1 MAAVPS
7 VGNGIWY
14 SLDPTNVHFV
24 TGDTTSTTVYNDSLY
39 LTCTG
44 CYTVFNKTGDKFREY
59 IWQENNQ
66 GCVNSD
72 TLRLYFAPHPSG
84 AFTTTMPQCR
94 HDSSMII
101 AHTYP
106 ILNDV
111 DYGITNFNW
120 QYTGGILDTAI
131 HNAGVSDTIYVTWPT
146 GEQHT
151 VTLITTNTWN
161 CSSGIVTEQVIEPA
175 PFKPNKTIDNA
186 SCMNCNGVITLST
199 SYITPSHDTLTN
211 YYTFNWTD
219 SIFGNSPALTQ
230 DSLCP
235 FTSYG
240 VIVNGESQSIYATPG
255 TVCHDSIL
263 IYVNDTGEVTAQFD
277 TLSLEQ
283 HSAAPYGVQFI
294 NTTIGGRR
302 YSWRIYDE
310 TGELIYTSTL
320 EAPPYT
326 FTDEGCYQIVLIAK
340 SKWGCKDT
348 TVFNPLCVDA
358 CPVLEVPNSFTP
370 NNDEQNDLFIVHS
383 KSIVEFHAVI
393 LNRWGKK
400 IYEWDNATKGWDGKI
415 GGSDASP
422 GVYYYIITAKG
433 KKEIDYEFTGFF
445 YLLREK

>member
-1 MAAVPS
+1 
-7 VGNGIWY
+7 
-14 SLDPTNVHFV
+14 
-24 TGDTTSTTVYNDSLY
+24 
-39 LTCTG
+39 
-44 CYTVFNKTGDKFREY
+44 
-59 IWQENNQ
+59 
-66 GCVNSD
+66 
-72 TLRLYFAPHPSG
+72 
-84 AFTTTMPQCR
+84 
-94 HDSSMII
+94 
-101 AHTYP
+101 
-106 ILNDV
+106 
-111 DYGITNFNW
+111 
-120 QYTGGILDTAI
+120 
-131 HNAGVSDTIYVTWPT
+131 
-146 GEQHT
+146 
-151 VTLITTNTWN
+151 
-161 CSSGIVTEQVIEPA
+161 
-175 PFKPNKTIDNA
+175 
-186 SCMNCNGVITLST
+186 
-199 SYITPSHDTLTN
+199 
-211 YYTFNWTD
+211 
-219 SIFGNSPALTQ
+219 
-230 DSLCP
+230 LCP

-240 VIVNGESQSIYATPG
+240 VIVNGESQSIDATPG

-326 FTDEGCYQIVLIAK
+326 FTDEGCYQIVLIAE

-358 CPVLEVPNSFTP
+358 YPVLEVPNSFTP
-370 NNDEQNDLFIVHS
+370 NNDGQNDLFIVHS